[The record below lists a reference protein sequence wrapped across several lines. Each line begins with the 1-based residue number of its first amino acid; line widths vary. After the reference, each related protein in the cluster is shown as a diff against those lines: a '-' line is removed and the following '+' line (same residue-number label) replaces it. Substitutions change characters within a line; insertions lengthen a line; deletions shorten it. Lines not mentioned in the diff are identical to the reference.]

1 MKKNNII
8 ANFLT
13 TEHAVFCELF
23 DEIDRLLPDVRTVA
37 EVRLLARLV
46 EGVLSCHADVEQNLA
61 YAALDQALAE
71 KGELTQLYQDHD
83 EIDACFHYAGLAEEF
98 PEAVRFLRA
107 GIKASREHFRREEET
122 VFPLFEK
129 LFGPAALEAL
139 GAEISD
145 SGWPLGFAKALRGH
159 CGIRNIAISRT
170 ARRLSPRIGNN
181 WLWPPELNQLALPV
195 APPTHH
201 PTGADYRRRNE
212 SASTMD
218 DCT

>member
-145 SGWPLGFAKALRGH
+145 SGWPLGFAKALRGRLWNPEY
-159 CGIRNIAISRT
+159 CYQSDCAAFIASH
-170 ARRLSPRIGNN
+170 
-181 WLWPPELNQLALPV
+181 WQQLAVASRVKSIGPSGGASH
-195 APPTHH
+195 APPH
-201 PTGADYRRRNE
+201 RR
-212 SASTMD
+212 
-218 DCT
+218 